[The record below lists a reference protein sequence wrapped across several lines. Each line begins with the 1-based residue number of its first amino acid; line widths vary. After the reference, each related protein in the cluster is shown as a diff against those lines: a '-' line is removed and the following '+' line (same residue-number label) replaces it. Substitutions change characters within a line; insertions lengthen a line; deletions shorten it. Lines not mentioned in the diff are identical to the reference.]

1 MEIGI
6 SLLTCCTLYR
16 KDIAMKNKTV
26 LRVIAIVLA
35 VIMLMSVGFVIL
47 DSLVASANTG
57 QTRARINSLRQEL
70 QEYQRR
76 RNEVQTYINAIDFER
91 RAELARK
98 SILDD
103 RIMFT
108 GMEIDIIEATIE
120 QYEILIIEK
129 EEEVVRA
136 QEREDDQFRIFRTRV
151 RDMEENGVIS
161 YLEILFD
168 STSFADLLARMDFIT
183 DIMRADE
190 QIYHSLVAAREAT
203 IEAKEELEATRLE
216 LEEERVLLYERKDE
230 LAEQVAEA
238 DALIYQLLQDREAEQ
253 ALHDALVAD
262 ENRIL
267 RQIREQEEEL
277 RRQEAAAA
285 AAAAAARSQQNAVR
299 GTGELTWPVPGH
311 RRVSSPFGIR
321 QHPVFGVMRAHNGID
336 IPAPHGT
343 NVVASDRGT
352 VITSSYN
359 SSFGNFIVISHGNM
373 NTLYAHL
380 QSRAVRVGDVVQRG
394 QVIGRV
400 GSTGISTG
408 PHLHFEVHV
417 NGQRVNP
424 QRFL

>member
-1 MEIGI
+1 MN
-6 SLLTCCTLYR
+6 
-16 KDIAMKNKTV
+16 NKKV
-26 LRVIAIVLA
+26 VRVIAIILA
-35 VIMLMSVGFVIL
+35 VVMLVSVGFVIL
-47 DSLVASANTG
+47 DSLVMASANTG
-57 QTRARINSLRQEL
+57 QTRARINSLREEL
-70 QEYQRR
+70 REYQRR
-76 RNEVQTYINAIDFER
+76 RNEVQTHINAIDFER

-108 GMEIDIIEATIE
+108 GMEIDIIEATIV

-136 QEREDDQFRIFRTRV
+136 QEREDNQLQLFRTRV
-151 RDMEENGVIS
+151 RNMEENGVIS

-168 STSFADLLARMDFIT
+168 STSFADLLARMDFVS

-190 QIYHSLVAAREAT
+190 QIYHSLIAAREAT

-253 ALHDALVAD
+253 TLHDALVAD

-267 RQIREQEEEL
+267 RQIREQEEEI

-285 AAAAAARSQQNAVR
+285 AAAAAARAGQAPVVR
-299 GTGELTWPVPGH
+299 GTGDLTWPVPGH
-311 RRVSSPFGIR
+311 RRISSPFGIR

-336 IPAPHGT
+336 IPAPHGVS
-343 NVVASDRGT
+343 VVAADRGT

-380 QSRAVRVGDVVQRG
+380 STRSVRVGDTVQRG

>member
-1 MEIGI
+1 MN
-6 SLLTCCTLYR
+6 
-16 KDIAMKNKTV
+16 NKKV
-26 LRVIAIVLA
+26 IRVIAIILA
-35 VIMLMSVGFVIL
+35 VVMILSVGFVVL
-47 DSLVASANTG
+47 DSLVMASANTG
-57 QTRARINSLRQEL
+57 QTRARINTLREEL
-70 QEYQRR
+70 REYQRR
-76 RNEVQTYINAIDFER
+76 RNEVQTHINAIDFER

-108 GMEIDIIEATIE
+108 GMEIDIIEATIV

-136 QEREDDQFRIFRTRV
+136 QEREDNQLQLFRTRV
-151 RDMEENGVIS
+151 RNMEENGVIS

-168 STSFADLLARMDFIT
+168 STSFADLLARMDFVS

-190 QIYHSLVAAREAT
+190 QIYHSLIAAREAT

-253 ALHDALVAD
+253 TLHDALVAD

-285 AAAAAARSQQNAVR
+285 AAAAAARAGQAPVVR
-299 GTGELTWPVPGH
+299 GTGDLTWPVPGH
-311 RRVSSPFGIR
+311 RRISSPFGIR

-336 IPAPHGT
+336 IPAPHGVS
-343 NVVASDRGT
+343 VVAADRGT

-380 QSRAVRVGDVVQRG
+380 STRSVRVGDTVQRG

>member
-1 MEIGI
+1 MN
-6 SLLTCCTLYR
+6 
-16 KDIAMKNKTV
+16 NKKV
-26 LRVIAIVLA
+26 IRVIAIILA
-35 VIMLMSVGFVIL
+35 VVMLMSVGFVIL
-47 DSLVASANTG
+47 DSIVASANSSNISA
-57 QTRARINSLRQEL
+57 TRAQINRLRGEL

-76 RNEVQTYINAIDFER
+76 RNEVQTHINAIDFER

-103 RIMFT
+103 RIVFT
-108 GMEIDIIEATIE
+108 GMEIGIIEATIV

-136 QEREDDQFRIFRTRV
+136 QEREDAQFQMFRTRV
-151 RDMEENGVIS
+151 RNMEENGVIS

-168 STSFADLLARMDFIT
+168 STSFADLLARMDFVS

-190 QIYHSLVAAREAT
+190 HIYLSLVAAREAT
-203 IEAKEELEATRLE
+203 IEAKEELEETRLE
-216 LEEERVLLYERKDE
+216 LEEEIVLLYQRQEE

-238 DALIYQLLQDREAEQ
+238 DAMIYQLLQDREAEQ
-253 ALHDALVAD
+253 ALHDAIVAD
-262 ENRIL
+262 EALIM

-285 AAAAAARSQQNAVR
+285 AARAQQNVQR
-299 GTGELTWPVPGH
+299 GTGDLVWPVPGH
-311 RRVSSPFGIR
+311 RRISSGFGIR
-321 QHPVFGVMRAHNGID
+321 QHPVFGTMRAHNGID

-343 NVVASDRGT
+343 NVIAADTGT
-352 VITSSYN
+352 VIRSAYN
-359 SSFGNFIVISHGNM
+359 SSFGHYIVISHGNM

-380 QSRAVRVGDVVQRG
+380 STRSVRAGDNVQRG
-394 QVIGRV
+394 QTIGRV

-424 QRFL
+424 TRFL

>member
-1 MEIGI
+1 MN
-6 SLLTCCTLYR
+6 
-16 KDIAMKNKTV
+16 NKKV
-26 LRVIAIVLA
+26 VRVIAIILA
-35 VIMLMSVGFVIL
+35 VVMLVSVGFVIL
-47 DSLVASANTG
+47 DSLVMASANTG
-57 QTRARINSLRQEL
+57 QTRARINSLREEL
-70 QEYQRR
+70 REYQRR
-76 RNEVQTYINAIDFER
+76 RNEVQTHINAIDFER

-108 GMEIDIIEATIE
+108 GMEIDIIEATIV

-136 QEREDDQFRIFRTRV
+136 QEREDNQLQLFRTRV
-151 RDMEENGVIS
+151 RNMEENGVIS

-168 STSFADLLARMDFIT
+168 STSFADLLARMDFVS

-190 QIYHSLVAAREAT
+190 QIYHSLIAAREAT

-253 ALHDALVAD
+253 TLHDALVAD

-285 AAAAAARSQQNAVR
+285 AAAAAARAGQAPVVR
-299 GTGELTWPVPGH
+299 GTGDLTWPVPGH
-311 RRVSSPFGIR
+311 RRISSPFGIR

-336 IPAPHGT
+336 IPAPHGVS
-343 NVVASDRGT
+343 VVAADRGT

-380 QSRAVRVGDVVQRG
+380 STRSVRVGDTVQRG